1 MRIDA
6 VLDEPGWSS
15 IAPIG
20 RLLQQEPNPESDP
33 TEETEIRVLYDED
46 NLYFGI
52 LCRDR
57 EPSAIIATQL
67 GRDANFDVDDR
78 IVVLVDPF
86 FDFRNG
92 FFFEVN
98 PQGARAD
105 GQVANNAEQRSL
117 EWDGI
122 WEAAAR
128 VTDQGWIAE
137 IAVPFKTLRFKPGQT
152 TWGLNVERTIKRRN
166 EVDRWASPRR
176 EVWLTNLSMAGRLT
190 ALEGVE
196 QGRGLDIRPY
206 VSAGADDG
214 DGKAEVGVDVFKNIT
229 PSLNASVSVN
239 TDFAETEVD
248 ERQVNL
254 TRFPLFF
261 PEKRAFFLEG
271 SGVFEVAGL
280 RPRSESDLIPFF
292 SRSIGLLAGQEVP
305 ILVGTK
311 LVGRERGFNVGFLDV
326 QTGETEIDSLGTVST
341 QNLLAAR
348 VSRNVLRQ
356 SWVGAILTH
365 GNPEG
370 RGDNTLFG
378 VDARLAT
385 STFRG
390 DKNLSLDLYGLGTKD
405 ETLAATDYAFGFT
418 LDYPNELWDMGVTG
432 IQIGEDF
439 RAELGFVPR
448 TGIRKYRPFVAFRPR
463 APEIGVRRFNFE
475 VFPEVVTDLEGRV
488 VDWRIF
494 TAPLN
499 LRTESQ
505 EHIEW
510 NYIPEFQRLDLPF
523 EIHPGVVIP
532 PGDYRWTRYRF
543 EVNTATKRPW
553 VADFAWWW
561 GSFYTGSL
569 RQLELGLTW
578 KPDAHLRLEIRTER
592 NDVELPEG
600 EFQTSIYEL
609 RADTNFSPDV
619 SWANLVQYDT
629 DSGLLGFQ
637 SRFRWILKA
646 GNDLFLVYNRGWL
659 DREEVLIPYFER
671 GSFKFQYTFRL

>member
-271 SGVFEVAGL
+271 SGVFEVAGC
-280 RPRSESDLIPFF
+280 D
-292 SRSIGLLAGQEVP
+292 
-305 ILVGTK
+305 
-311 LVGRERGFNVGFLDV
+311 
-326 QTGETEIDSLGTVST
+326 
-341 QNLLAAR
+341 
-348 VSRNVLRQ
+348 
-356 SWVGAILTH
+356 
-365 GNPEG
+365 
-370 RGDNTLFG
+370 
-378 VDARLAT
+378 
-385 STFRG
+385 
-390 DKNLSLDLYGLGTKD
+390 
-405 ETLAATDYAFGFT
+405 
-418 LDYPNELWDMGVTG
+418 
-432 IQIGEDF
+432 
-439 RAELGFVPR
+439 RA
-448 TGIRKYRPFVAFRPR
+448 PR
-463 APEIGVRRFNFE
+463 AI
-475 VFPEVVTDLEGRV
+475 
-488 VDWRIF
+488 
-494 TAPLN
+494 
-499 LRTESQ
+499 
-505 EHIEW
+505 
-510 NYIPEFQRLDLPF
+510 
-523 EIHPGVVIP
+523 
-532 PGDYRWTRYRF
+532 
-543 EVNTATKRPW
+543 
-553 VADFAWWW
+553 
-561 GSFYTGSL
+561 
-569 RQLELGLTW
+569 
-578 KPDAHLRLEIRTER
+578 
-592 NDVELPEG
+592 
-600 EFQTSIYEL
+600 
-609 RADTNFSPDV
+609 
-619 SWANLVQYDT
+619 
-629 DSGLLGFQ
+629 
-637 SRFRWILKA
+637 
-646 GNDLFLVYNRGWL
+646 
-659 DREEVLIPYFER
+659 
-671 GSFKFQYTFRL
+671 